1 MTELYLALGPFG
13 VSAKYTSS
21 FGEVTI
27 PGVIK
32 LVDRQQVTVEDDVF
46 GGVFSIDAIEMIS
59 PSPAVGQAIDFVVLV
74 EPTPNSPGIA
84 SERRA
89 CRIGLTVESSF
100 GVVVAINTQS
110 ATVEF
115 DGTQQNVAIAPHR
128 NVPRVGDTVQV
139 EQHVSGAIWLA

>member
-1 MTELYLALGPFG
+1 MTELFLTLGLFG
-13 VSAKYTSS
+13 VSAKYTSA

-32 LVDRQQVTVEDDVF
+32 LVDQQRVTVEDDVF
-46 GGVFSIDAIEMIS
+46 GNVFSIDVIEMIS
-59 PSPAVGQAIDFVVLV
+59 PSPAVGEAIDFVVLV

-100 GVVVAINTQS
+100 GVVAAVNTQS
-110 ATVEF
+110 VTVES
-115 DGTQQNVAIAPHR
+115 DGTQQNVAISPHR
-128 NVPRVGDTVQV
+128 HAPKAGDTVRV
-139 EQHVSGAIWLA
+139 ERHVSGAIWLA